1 MPIIFIV
8 SQPKRSDDRIG
19 WSHQKNGQGKIDPET
34 IGLPP
39 GCFIFIPIGVH
50 DYLNMLYTHR
60 YMYLY
65 IHIPVKVES
74 TTRNFLGISPRHNPL
89 DSGDIFASQL
99 ARLRVWR
106 VHPPSCKEWPTRT
119 CRWIRYGFVV
129 DFDKI
134 PSKSQKCPAISWT
147 NNWKPPKPTT
157 SFWLRI
163 Q

>member
-74 TTRNFLGISPRHNPL
+74 TTRNFLGISPKHNPL
-89 DSGDIFASQL
+89 FQVTVASLGPSESVKGSPAFLQGMTYTHMSMDT
-99 ARLRVWR
+99 VWLC
-106 VHPPSCKEWPTRT
+106 SWACN
-119 CRWIRYGFVV
+119 
-129 DFDKI
+129 FDKI
-134 PSKSQKCPAISWT
+134 SSKSQNSHHRL
-147 NNWKPPKPTT
+147 NQQFKPPKPPT
-157 SFWLRI
+157 SLWLRI